1 MFVLSHLWDTFPSK
15 PEGFR
20 TGEGHALSYCLL
32 FLTGLLLFDCDVLLV
47 SKEERSEH
55 DRLLAFKYNSGVVDR
70 RRRKVGDLVG
80 NRIGV
85 EVARPLIKAETS
97 RYRAII
103 YCTILVR
110 PRMQK

>member
-55 DRLLAFKYNSGVVDR
+55 DRLQVQCGVVDR

-80 NRIGV
+80 KG
-85 EVARPLIKAETS
+85 
-97 RYRAII
+97 
-103 YCTILVR
+103 
-110 PRMQK
+110 